1 MVTAPVVSDLL
12 HNVISRDN
20 TSIQIL
26 FFLTRILHHDV
37 PAPSRMILNASATTM
52 LIMIVKFVKK
62 FYTVPC

>member
-26 FFLTRILHHDV
+26 FFLTRILH

-52 LIMIVKFVKK
+52 LIIIVKFVKK